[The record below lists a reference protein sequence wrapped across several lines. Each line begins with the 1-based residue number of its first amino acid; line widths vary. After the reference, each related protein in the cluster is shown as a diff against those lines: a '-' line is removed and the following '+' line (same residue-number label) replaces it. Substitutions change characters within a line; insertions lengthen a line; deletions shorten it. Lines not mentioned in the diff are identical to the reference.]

1 PSHEEP
7 IMTATAERVPSE
19 NSTGA
24 PYVAGNFA
32 PLRSEVTALE
42 LEVVGQVPEELTG
55 RFLRIGPNPVDEPD
69 LVRLVRYHWFA
80 GTGMVH
86 GLRLR
91 SGKAEWFRSR
101 FVLDRDAAKI
111 LSRRPLAG
119 PGEGRRDGNVN
130 TSLMNVG
137 GTLCAVVE
145 AGSLPVELDYKLESI
160 RRTDFHG
167 TLETGFTGHPHYDPI
182 PGEQHALAAGPFPP
196 LRYLPLDPE

>member
-1 PSHEEP
+1 MQLFVAMWLYSIQQARSLERSPTPEISTHHTRNV
-7 IMTATAERVPSE
+7 MTVTAERIPSE

-42 LEVVGQVPEELTG
+42 LEVIGHVPEELTG

-101 FVLDRDAAKI
+101 FILDRDAAKI
-111 LSRRPLAG
+111 LSRRPLSG
-119 PGEGRRDGNVN
+119 PGEKTRDGNVN
-130 TSLMNVG
+130 TSLM
-137 GTLCAVVE
+137 
-145 AGSLPVELDYKLESI
+145 
-160 RRTDFHG
+160 
-167 TLETGFTGHPHYDPI
+167 
-182 PGEQHALAAGPFPP
+182 
-196 LRYLPLDPE
+196 